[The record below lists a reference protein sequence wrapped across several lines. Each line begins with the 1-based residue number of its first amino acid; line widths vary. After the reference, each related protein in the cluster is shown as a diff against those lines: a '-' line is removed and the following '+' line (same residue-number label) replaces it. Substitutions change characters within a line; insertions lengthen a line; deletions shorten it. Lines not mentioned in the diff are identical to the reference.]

1 VQPSAGSGAQRSR
14 RRRLELPKS
23 AAPPNQDRWS
33 NSHHG
38 LAPDGGAR
46 RCLKCLVGD
55 FAEEIFVGLVEFG
68 GAVVH
73 EITPLRL
80 LMLQQ
85 FRQLGD
91 VGGDPPGLV
100 AGEELGRRPPSRL
113 VRRRRFPSMDRGR
126 RERTLR
132 AGSDGLWGLDLW
144 SQRRPTLS
152 APTVVKNV
160 DLRGTLHPPRPLCA
174 WNSLAWLW
182 SFARP
187 PAPTFASIIRT
198 PWEHPLPDCGWGP
211 ERRRRGGE

>member
-1 VQPSAGSGAQRSR
+1 MTGSRPTCSIAPAAWRCWRRCVGPRRGCGGVQTSAGGGAQRSR
-14 RRRLELPKS
+14 RLGRELPKS

-85 FRQLGD
+85 FRQLCNVRRD
-91 VGGDPPGLV
+91 AAGLV
-100 AGEELGRRPPSRL
+100 AGERSATQARRYDRPA
-113 VRRRRFPSMDRGR
+113 RRFATDHSGAKC
-126 RERTLR
+126 E
-132 AGSDGLWGLDLW
+132 G
-144 SQRRPTLS
+144 
-152 APTVVKNV
+152 
-160 DLRGTLHPPRPLCA
+160 
-174 WNSLAWLW
+174 
-182 SFARP
+182 
-187 PAPTFASIIRT
+187 
-198 PWEHPLPDCGWGP
+198 
-211 ERRRRGGE
+211 